1 MARSGGIA
9 RITPWRCCRRPKP
22 RPGAASPRRR
32 APRTCCSWPI
42 PCIAWSASSRSD
54 VLPVGP
60 WREIPMR
67 LLMRAL
73 LASNAILLAALVWT
87 QTRPQPPV
95 SDVLRA
101 RLIEL
106 VDRHGEMRAQL
117 QVAENGAGELRLR
130 NSKGEIRTKLGA
142 SDDGA

>member
-1 MARSGGIA
+1 
-9 RITPWRCCRRPKP
+9 
-22 RPGAASPRRR
+22 
-32 APRTCCSWPI
+32 
-42 PCIAWSASSRSD
+42 
-54 VLPVGP
+54 
-60 WREIPMR
+60 MR

-142 SDDGA
+142 SDDGAILLLLDGSVEPGVRLATDKDGPSLRLIDRTKGERVVAP

>member
-1 MARSGGIA
+1 
-9 RITPWRCCRRPKP
+9 
-22 RPGAASPRRR
+22 
-32 APRTCCSWPI
+32 
-42 PCIAWSASSRSD
+42 
-54 VLPVGP
+54 
-60 WREIPMR
+60 MR

-106 VDRHGEMRAQL
+106 IDQRGEMRAQL
-117 QVAENGAGELRLR
+117 HVAENGGGELRLR
-130 NSKGEIRTKLGA
+130 SSAGEIRAKFGA
-142 SDDGA
+142 SDDGAILLLLDGSTEPAVSLAAGKDGSSLRLIDRGKGERVVAP